1 MAIDLD
7 PAKLWNDPALSPR
20 ARSALHNLKIDTIEK
35 LKATSDSII
44 LREPNCG
51 LRTLA
56 EIRAF
61 MNTRLFGYDNAHD
74 MTYEVAFETIK
85 KQRLALIQQEK
96 IIMSLKA
103 QLAEF
108 QNRVRSVF
116 GD

>member
-1 MAIDLD
+1 MIDQSPD
-7 PAKLWNDPALSPR
+7 KLWNEPALSPR
-20 ARSALHNLKIDTIEK
+20 ARSALHNLQIDTIEK

-44 LREPNCG
+44 LRQPNCG

-61 MNTRLFGYDNAHD
+61 MNTRLFGYDNAND
-74 MTYEVAFETIK
+74 MTYEIAFETIK

-96 IIMSLKA
+96 IIMALQS

-108 QNRVRSVF
+108 QSRVRSVF

>member
-1 MAIDLD
+1 MDLD
-7 PAKLWNDPALSPR
+7 ENKLWNDPALSPR
-20 ARSALHNLKIDTIEK
+20 ARSALFNLQIDSIEK

-51 LRTLA
+51 RSTLA

-85 KQRLALIQQEK
+85 KQRIALIHQEK
-96 IIMSLKA
+96 IIMDLKSKIS
-103 QLAEF
+103 EF
-108 QNRVRSVF
+108 QNQIKGML